1 MSVYRNLDAFSLLP
15 EALSLPMV
23 LNANISDWDIVDV
36 VDRAVVALP
45 ILEENSVIAVATLRR
60 NNLQPQN

>member
-23 LNANISDWDIVDV
+23 LNANISDWDIVEV

>member
-23 LNANISDWDIVDV
+23 LNANISDWDIVEV

-60 NNLQPQN
+60 NK

>member
-60 NNLQPQN
+60 NK

>member
-23 LNANISDWDIVDV
+23 LNANISDWDIVEV

-60 NNLQPQN
+60 SK